1 MVLTSRQLNRAT
13 LARQMLLERDSID
26 VVEGVRRAVALQ
38 AQEPASP
45 YLALWNRI
53 ADFDPGDLDRAFA
66 MRQIVKATLVRITL
80 HAVVAED
87 YTTFHETMVRNLRA
101 SRLYDRRYTS
111 TGLTAEHADAVLPA
125 LIEFASEPRTKAEIE
140 NMLATLF
147 EEQPDSRLWWALR
160 TFAPLVH
167 APIGG
172 PWSFGRPQMFAAA
185 PTKPHRDD
193 PESSL
198 QRLIKRYLEGFGPA
212 SVEDFSL
219 FALQQKAI
227 TRPAFEAL
235 ADELA
240 RFDGPNGATL
250 YDLPGA
256 RIPDENTSAP
266 PRMLGMWDSILF
278 AYVDRSRIIP
288 EKYRRV
294 VIRRNGDTL
303 PTLLVDGYVAGV
315 WRPIDGGI
323 EASAFH
329 PLSAEAWEG
338 LAQEAKG
345 LAAMLRD
352 RDPNVYSKYG
362 RWWGQLPDTEVRVL
376 PG

>member
-1 MVLTSRQLNRAT
+1 MILTPLQLNRAT
-13 LARQMLLERDSID
+13 LARQMLLERESID
-26 VVEGVRRAVALQ
+26 VVDGVRRAVALQ

-45 YLALWNRI
+45 YVALWNRI
-53 ADFDPGDLDRAFA
+53 ADFDPADLDNAFA
-66 MRQIVKATLVRITL
+66 VREIVKATLVRITF

-87 YTTFHETMVRNLRA
+87 YTTFHEAMVRNLRG

-111 TGLTAEHADAVLPA
+111 TGLTVEDADSVLPK
-125 LIEFASEPRTKAEIE
+125 LVEFASEARSKADIE

-147 EEQPDSRLWWALR
+147 EEPPDGRLWWALR
-160 TFAPLVH
+160 TFAPLTHSPV
-167 APIGG
+167 GG
-172 PWSFGRPQMFAAA
+172 PWSFGRPQMFVAA
-185 PTKPHRDD
+185 PANPDRDG

-198 QRLIKRYLEGFGPA
+198 RRFITRYLEGFGPA

-219 FALQQKAI
+219 FALQQRSV
-227 TRPAFEAL
+227 TRPAFAAM
-235 ADELA
+235 ADQLV

-250 YDLPGA
+250 FDLPDA
-256 RIPDENTSAP
+256 PLPDEGIPAP
-266 PRMLGMWDSILF
+266 PRLGMWDNVLF

-288 EKYRRV
+288 EKYRKV

-329 PLSAEAWEG
+329 PLNDEAW
-338 LAQEAKG
+338 KG
-345 LAAMLRD
+345 LEIEARRLVAMLAD
-352 RDPNVYSKYG
+352 REPNVYSRYG
-362 RWWGQLPDTEVRVL
+362 RWWSQLPEAEVRVL
-376 PG
+376 AG